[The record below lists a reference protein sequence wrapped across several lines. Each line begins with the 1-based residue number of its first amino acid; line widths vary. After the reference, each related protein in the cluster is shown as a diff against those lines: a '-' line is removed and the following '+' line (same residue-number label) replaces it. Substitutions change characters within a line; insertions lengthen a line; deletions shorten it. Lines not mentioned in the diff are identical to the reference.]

1 MATQHELKVAERDNT
16 LTGRK
21 LRQAGYIPVTLYGND
36 IQPVHIQA
44 KAHEFTQLAA
54 HGVKTFKLSGF
65 VNVTA
70 KLQQLQMDSL
80 SQHPISVAL
89 LLVDGTVEH
98 GKKTDKT
105 SQPASKKKTTKKEP
119 VLAS

>member
-1 MATQHELKVAERDNT
+1 MATQPELKVAERDNT

-21 LRQAGYIPVTLYGND
+21 LRQAGYIPVTLYGSD
-36 IQPVHIQA
+36 IHPLHIQA
-44 KAHEFTQLAA
+44 KSHEFTQLAA

-98 GKKTDKT
+98 GKKTN
-105 SQPASKKKTTKKEP
+105 QPASKKKTTKKEP